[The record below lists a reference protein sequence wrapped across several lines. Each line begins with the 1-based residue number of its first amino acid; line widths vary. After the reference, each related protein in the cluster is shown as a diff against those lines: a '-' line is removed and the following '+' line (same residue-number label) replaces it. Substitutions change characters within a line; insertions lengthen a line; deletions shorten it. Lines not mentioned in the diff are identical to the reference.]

1 MRLKKKIVKLLLAK
15 VYTRGTFTI
24 LATLFFNTTR
34 AVRAAARL
42 SYHLE
47 NSRPQSCRLYSL
59 IDFHFLS
66 PVEMKIISPQIN
78 LKLE

>member
-47 NSRPQSCRLYSL
+47 NSRPLSCRLYSL

-66 PVEMKIISPQIN
+66 PLEMKIISTQIH